1 MKARSSKIVAGLIVL
16 GLAATACSEEETGT
30 TSEAPAASESTAG
43 SDTTAAAE
51 TTVAG
56 DTTPATDAA
65 DGEANAWALD
75 YTGGTAGAASGDPI
89 VIGYVNQESFFPE
102 STLGLNAA
110 VEYVNAEL
118 GGAAGRPI
126 EVVECFIAVAEDG
139 ARCGIE
145 MANNPD
151 VTIVLTGT
159 TGLGNKELYDSLQG
173 KKPVIIGNG
182 IAVDD
187 FTTTAGV
194 GFTTASPG
202 TIPGL
207 AGFIAQY
214 LPDVKSVAM
223 LASSAAGGQSTAELL
238 VKPVT
243 DKADIDLTFVGID
256 DTATAAGVQ
265 SSLQAAGADQVD
277 ALLVLVSVQQCI
289 NVYDSL
295 GAMGI
300 DPVVVT
306 TGLCY
311 GTPMTDHLSDL
322 GVDSQVP
329 DGWYFGGYGYSYFIP
344 DYESGMVT
352 YLEKV
357 HQYGEPVSGSDT
369 LEYTGFAGPTFANV
383 MTLAKLI
390 NQLGADS
397 LDYPSLD
404 GAIRGFKGPM
414 MLQAGPLDCG
424 NQTIL
429 GLSLFVSV
437 CGKLMG
443 VEQYKDGEWIS
454 VAMELTG
461 NAIDATTL

>member
-1 MKARSSKIVAGLIVL
+1 MKTRSSKIVAGLIVL
-16 GLAATACSEEETGT
+16 GLAATACSEEESAT
-30 TSEAPAASESTAG
+30 TTDAPAASESTAG
-43 SDTTAAAE
+43 TDTTAAAD

-56 DTTPATDAA
+56 DTTPATDAPVG
-65 DGEANAWALD
+65 DANAWALA
-75 YTGGTAGAASGDPI
+75 YTGGTAAEASGDPI
-89 VIGYVNQESFFPE
+89 VIGYVNEETFFPE
-102 STLGLNAA
+102 NTLGLDAA

-139 ARCGIE
+139 AKCGIE

-151 VTIVLTGT
+151 VAIVLTGT
-159 TGLGNKELYDSLQG
+159 IGRGNKELYDSLLG

-187 FTTTAGV
+187 FTTLAGV

-202 TIPGL
+202 MIPGL
-207 AGFIAQY
+207 AGFIDQY
-214 LPDVKSVAM
+214 LPDVESVAVIG
-223 LASSAAGGQSTAELL
+223 SAASGGQSTADLL

-243 DKADIDLTFVGID
+243 DKADIELTWVGID
-256 DTATAAGVQ
+256 DTATASAVQ
-265 SSLQAAGADQVD
+265 SALQAAGADQVD
-277 ALLVLVSVQQCI
+277 AVLALLSVQQCI
-289 NVYDSL
+289 NLYDAL
-295 GAMGI
+295 DAMAI
-300 DPVVVT
+300 DPIVVS

-311 GTPMTDHLSDL
+311 GTPMTDHLSDI

-329 DGWYFGGYGYSYFIP
+329 DGWYFGGYGYSYFQP

-352 YLEKV
+352 YLEKIQ
-357 HQYGEPVSGSDT
+357 QYGEPVAGSSS
-369 LEYTGFAGPTFANV
+369 LEYTGFAGPTFSNV
-383 MTLAKLI
+383 LTLAKLI

-397 LDYPSLD
+397 LDYASLD
-404 GAIRGFKGPM
+404 GAIRGFTGPM

-437 CGKLMG
+437 CGKMMG

-454 VAMELTG
+454 VAMEITG

>member
-1 MKARSSKIVAGLIVL
+1 MKTRSSRIVAGLIVL
-16 GLAATACSEEETGT
+16 GLAATACSEEESST
-30 TSEAPAASESTAG
+30 TTEAPAASESTAG
-43 SDTTAAAE
+43 TETTAATD

-56 DTTPATDAA
+56 DTTPATDAP
-65 DGEANAWALD
+65 DGEANAWALA
-75 YTGGTAGAASGDPI
+75 YTGATAGEASGDPI
-89 VIGYVNQESFFPE
+89 VIGYVNEETFFPE
-102 STLGLNAA
+102 NTLGLEAA

-139 ARCGIE
+139 AKCGIE

-151 VTIVLTGT
+151 VAVVLTGT
-159 TGLGNKELYDSLQG
+159 IGRGNKELYDSLLG

-187 FTTTAGV
+187 FTTLAGV

-207 AGFIAQY
+207 AGFITQY
-214 LPDVKSVAM
+214 LPDVESVAM
-223 LASSAAGGQSTAELL
+223 IGSAAAGGQSTADLL

-243 DKADIDLTFVGID
+243 DKADIELTWVGID
-256 DTATAAGVQ
+256 DTATAAAVQ
-265 SSLQAAGADQVD
+265 SALQAAGADQVD
-277 ALLVLVSVQQCI
+277 AVLALLSVQQCI
-289 NVYDSL
+289 NLYDAL
-295 GAMGI
+295 DAMAI
-300 DPVVVT
+300 DPIVVS

-311 GTPMTDHLSDL
+311 GTPMTDHLSDI

-329 DGWYFGGYGYSYFIP
+329 DGWYFGGYGYSYFQP

-357 HQYGEPVSGSDT
+357 QQYGKPVSGST
-369 LEYTGFAGPTFANV
+369 SLEYTGFAGPTFANV
-383 MTLAKLI
+383 LTLAKLI
-390 NQLGADS
+390 NELGADS
-397 LDYPSLD
+397 LDYDSLD

-437 CGKLMG
+437 CGKMMG